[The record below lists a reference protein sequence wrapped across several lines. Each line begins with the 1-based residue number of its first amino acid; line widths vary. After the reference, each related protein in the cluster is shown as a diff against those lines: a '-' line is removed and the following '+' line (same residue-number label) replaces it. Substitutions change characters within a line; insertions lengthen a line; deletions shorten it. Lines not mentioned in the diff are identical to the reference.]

1 MKKYC
6 IQNRRPKN
14 SHACVPLSW
23 HLEIIQL
30 LPVLRIQCVYP
41 GPGARLLI
49 FYTFRTRRLIPD
61 PKTATKEKGEKI
73 SILPF
78 SLVTSFTN
86 KNILFLNRYG
96 TEKIFQPID
105 KVL

>member
-1 MKKYC
+1 MSNYEKVLYSKSE
-6 IQNRRPKN
+6 PKN

-30 LPVLRIQCVYP
+30 LPLLRIQCVYP
-41 GPGARLLI
+41 GPGAQLLI
-49 FYTFRTRRLIPD
+49 FYTFRTRILIPN
-61 PKTATKEKGEKI
+61 PKTATKEKGGKI

-86 KNILFLNRYG
+86 
-96 TEKIFQPID
+96 
-105 KVL
+105 